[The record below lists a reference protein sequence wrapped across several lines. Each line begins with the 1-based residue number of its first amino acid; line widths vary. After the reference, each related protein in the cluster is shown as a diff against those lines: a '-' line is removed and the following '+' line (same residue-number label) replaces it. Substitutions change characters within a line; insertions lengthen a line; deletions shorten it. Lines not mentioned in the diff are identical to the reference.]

1 MGFDRITSTSTTSFA
16 ALLAAL
22 LLALGLAACGGDD
35 DQGTTAQQPA
45 PAASPTGSDDQSADG
60 LPAAVRAYYDDA
72 PEPAHD
78 DELASVEAEYHKPPE
93 PARAGAGEVITLT
106 GTNIGVR
113 LRVKLLGPLEP
124 VAVGGRDYLAAN
136 LQLRNTGITIFE
148 APLDRARLIDG
159 SGNAAEPVL
168 GVEAPCSRGFQGLM
182 RLDVSRQAR
191 GCVLFPATTDPRE
204 LQLALEQVPA
214 EAGGRWAL

>member
-1 MGFDRITSTSTTSFA
+1 MGFDRITSIRTTSFA
-16 ALLAAL
+16 ALAAAL
-22 LLALGLAACGGDD
+22 LLGLGVAACGDD
-35 DQGTTAQQPA
+35 DRATTAQQPA
-45 PAASPTGSDDQSADG
+45 PAASPAGADEQAADG
-60 LPAAVRAYYDDA
+60 LPAAVREYYDEA

-78 DELASVEAEYHKPPE
+78 DELASIEAEYHKPPE

-113 LRVKLLGPLEP
+113 VRVKLLGPLEP
-124 VAVGGRDYLAAN
+124 VQVGGRDYLAAN

-148 APLDRARLIDG
+148 APLEQARLVDG
-159 SGNAAEPVL
+159 SGKAVEPVL
-168 GVEAPCSRGFQGLM
+168 GVEAPCSHGFEGLM
-182 RLDVSRQAR
+182 RLDVARQAR

-214 EAGGRWAL
+214 EAGGRWEL